1 MVETFKRDLERGR
14 IHEIYVLEQIQK
26 KYNQEYIVDGYFK
39 EYDIFIP
46 EIDTSVEVKKDFKSQ
61 HTGNV
66 VVEIQMNGKLSALST
81 TKADW
86 WVFHLD
92 DEEFIFIKP
101 DQIRDMIH
109 RERLTPVEFVGKG
122 DYASKIAYLVKKHY
136 LFVYGNHL
144 IIRKLFH
151 V

>member
-1 MVETFKRDLERGR
+1 MSSFHESLEVGKKSEELVLNR
-14 IHEIYVLEQIQK
+14 IK
-26 KYNQEYIVDGYFK
+26 TKYPSAYIKDGYFK
-39 EYDIFIP
+39 DFDIFIP
-46 EIDTSVEVKKDFKSQ
+46 EIDTSVEVKKDFMSKY
-61 HTGNV
+61 TGNV
-66 VVEIQMNGKLSALST
+66 VVEVQMNGKLSALST

-122 DYASKIAYLVKKHY
+122 DYASKIAYLVKKNI

-144 IIRKLFH
+144 IIRKLFY